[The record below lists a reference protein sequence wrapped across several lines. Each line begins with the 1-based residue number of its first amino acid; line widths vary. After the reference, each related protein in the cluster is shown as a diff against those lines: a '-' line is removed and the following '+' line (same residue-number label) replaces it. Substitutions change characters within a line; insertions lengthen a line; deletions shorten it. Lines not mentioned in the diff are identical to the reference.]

1 MVLLILK
8 VVFIHTLRLL
18 LLYLGRLLIIIL
30 SSNPAPDP
38 LFVSQPATIVEVNL
52 IGDNFDIINNTSGIN
67 DFYEDYTATIYA
79 DITEGQT
86 YTVNIIPN
94 DLYIISGSYAPEALN
109 VYIDFNIDGDF
120 LDFGEDLGVI
130 NIPFSSWIPGTVY
143 PFTITVPSTGI
154 YGATRMR
161 VVCIN
166 NANQA
171 PVVMGPCV
179 SPLGTNPPWFG
190 ATEDYSIV
198 LNSIG
203 CDDR

>member
-1 MVLLILK
+1 GFYTWLGTNTFGCDSTATLDLTINQSPTSFTNVTSCDSYIWNGITYTQSGIYTHVTPAFTIPGTISLLS
-8 VVFIHTLRLL
+8 
-18 LLYLGRLLIIIL
+18 YC

-38 LFVSQPATIVEVNL
+38 LFVSQPATIIEEVNL

-130 NIPFSSWIPGTVY
+130 NIPFGSWIPGTVY
-143 PFTITVPSTGI
+143 PFSITVPSTG
-154 YGATRMR
+154 
-161 VVCIN
+161 
-166 NANQA
+166 
-171 PVVMGPCV
+171 
-179 SPLGTNPPWFG
+179 
-190 ATEDYSIV
+190 
-198 LNSIG
+198 
-203 CDDR
+203 